1 MKMCGTSNRIA
12 MKMCGTSNPAMKM
25 CETNPAMQMCGSAM
39 KMRIKIQ
46 PLLSE
51 IYAKQMIGRI
61 TAKTDQ
67 PDPDCK
73 ALASSMRI
81 RENDHHEYQL
91 R

>member
-1 MKMCGTSNRIA
+1 MPGVGPGHSFQLGIPQNNEIMPRVRLGDSSSKPT
-12 MKMCGTSNPAMKM
+12 
-25 CETNPAMQMCGSAM
+25 M